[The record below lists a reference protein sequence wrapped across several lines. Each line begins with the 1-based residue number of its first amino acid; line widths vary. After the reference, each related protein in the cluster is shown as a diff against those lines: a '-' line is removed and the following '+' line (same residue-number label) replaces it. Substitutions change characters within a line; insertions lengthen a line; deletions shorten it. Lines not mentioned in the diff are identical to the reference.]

1 MSRSDSTGRG
11 RRTAF
16 TLATA
21 AGGAMAAAMF
31 GMGMAHADSDIVSLP
46 SDAEGYSIL
55 FGGDG
60 TDPNLFSGQATD
72 NLTLDT
78 ELYDQ
83 NSGDALSFD
92 TAAASFESE
101 DGHSIEDLIN
111 SIDPTA
117 YSEQITPGITGTL
130 PDNAYLV
137 PESSLGY
144 LGTEL
149 DFFVLNPTGLD
160 FLLTP
165 VVELLLGSPEFGF

>member
-1 MSRSDSTGRG
+1 MSRNDSTGRG

-31 GMGMAHADSDIVSLP
+31 GMGMAHAVP
-46 SDAEGYSIL
+46 SGDEGYSIL

-60 TDPNLFSGQATD
+60 TDPNLFSGQAAD

-83 NSGDALSFD
+83 NPGDAASFD
-92 TAAASFESE
+92 TAAASFETQ
-101 DGHSIEDLIN
+101 DGHAIEDLIN

-117 YSEQITPGITGTL
+117 YSDQITPGITGTL
-130 PDNAYLV
+130 PDGAYLV

-149 DFFVLNPTGLD
+149 DFFLLNPTGLD